1 MRLPTRLYTAEQSR
15 TLDRRAIQ
23 QGIPGYELMCRAGT
37 AAYRALRL
45 RWPGAHRVAVICG
58 TGNNGG
64 DGFVIARLL
73 HEAGLQVDVFLHG
86 DGQRIG
92 GDAATARDAWKDAG
106 GRVQPADR
114 ASFDTYELLVDGL
127 FGTGLQRDLG
137 GATASLVERI
147 NDSPAPTLAIDMPS
161 GIASDTGAV
170 MGVGV
175 RAELTVTFIGLKR
188 GLFTAGGPEHAG
200 CVAFADLDAS
210 SEVAE
215 GVPDYVERV
224 SCCPRLGEADRT
236 RSLGAHKGT
245 FGHVLV
251 LGGDYGMSGAVR
263 LAGLA
268 ALRAGAGLVS
278 VATRAAHTAAG
289 PPELMQHGVESA
301 EQLQPL
307 LQRAGCVAVG
317 PGLGQSVWADELLAA
332 AMDSGKPLVIDADAL
347 NLLAVAQRKCN
358 MAILTPHPGEAA
370 RLLNCSTGDIQQ
382 DRFTAVRSVLTT
394 YGAEAVV
401 LKGNGTLVADAART
415 ALIDRGTPAL
425 ATGGSGDVL
434 TGTVAAF
441 VARGTGFMQG
451 AVCAA
456 CVHAEAGE
464 RAAAG
469 RLRGVTA
476 GDVAEAIAQCLPH

>member
-1 MRLPTRLYTAEQSR
+1 LYTAEQTR

-23 QGIPGYELMCRAGT
+23 QGIPGYELMCRAGE

-45 RWPGAHRVAVICG
+45 RWPGSHRVAVICG

-73 HEAGLQVDVFLHG
+73 HQAGVQVDVFLHG
-86 DGQRIG
+86 DAQRIG
-92 GDAATARDAWKDAG
+92 GDAATARDAWEDAG
-106 GRVQPADR
+106 GRIQSAEQ
-114 ASFDTYELLVDGL
+114 ASFDAYELLVDGL
-127 FGTGLQRDLG
+127 FGTGLQRDLS
-137 GATASLVERI
+137 GATAALVGRI
-147 NDSPAPTLAIDMPS
+147 NHSPAPTLAIDMPS

-170 MGVGV
+170 MGAGV

-188 GLFTAGGPEHAG
+188 GLFTADGPEHAG
-200 CVAFADLDAS
+200 CVAFADLDVPCEAD
-210 SEVAE
+210 
-215 GVPDYVERV
+215 GVPGYVERV
-224 SCCPRLGEADRT
+224 SGCPRLDEADRT
-236 RSLGAHKGT
+236 QLLGAHKGT

-289 PPELMQHGVESA
+289 PPELMQHGVDSA
-301 EQLQPL
+301 AQLQPL
-307 LQRAGCVAVG
+307 LQRASCVAVG
-317 PGLGQSVWADELLAA
+317 PGLGQSAWAKELLAA
-332 AMDSGKPLVIDADAL
+332 ALDSGKPLVIDADGL
-347 NLLAVAQRKCN
+347 NLLAAARRNCKHAV
-358 MAILTPHPGEAA
+358 LTPHVGEAA
-370 RLLNCSTGDIQQ
+370 RLLDCSAGDIQR
-382 DRFTAVRSVLTT
+382 DRFAAVNRLLTT

-401 LKGNGTLVADAART
+401 LKGNGTLVADEART

-441 VARGTGFMQG
+441 LARGAGFMHG
-451 AVCAA
+451 ALCAA
-456 CVHAEAGE
+456 CVHAVAGE
-464 RAAAG
+464 HAAAG
-469 RLRGVTA
+469 RLRGVIA
-476 GDVAEAIAQCLPH
+476 GDVAEAIAQCLAH